1 MTREWWDLHYKTVFG
16 QWNMSGDPRRP
27 GGFGGAA
34 GSLSGGL
41 GEADLDAALACVEQL
56 LGSTAMPQTQQRR
69 RPRVVVLGCGLSPL
83 VWSLADQEYA
93 DVICLEIS
101 RVLVDK
107 FRCARAW
114 GLRMLPRF
122 LLSDIAAVPRRWRA
136 GRRHRYLMP
145 RSADLFLDENV
156 INGLACTFPPSVAAS
171 SVHRALMGAQWLLR
185 PRGKLLTFS
194 SDKWK
199 GNIISE
205 RVGLDLYRS
214 LPCSADA
221 SAEPVGV
228 VRSPC

>member
-1 MTREWWDLHYKTVFG
+1 MGAFHRWSGHWRTKNTLMSSAWGFRE
-16 QWNMSGDPRRP
+16 
-27 GGFGGAA
+27 
-34 GSLSGGL
+34 
-41 GEADLDAALACVEQL
+41 
-56 LGSTAMPQTQQRR
+56 
-69 RPRVVVLGCGLSPL
+69 
-83 VWSLADQEYA
+83 
-93 DVICLEIS
+93 CL
-101 RVLVDK
+101 DK

-205 RVGLDLYRS
+205 RVGNSSVALT
-214 LPCSADA
+214 
-221 SAEPVGV
+221 
-228 VRSPC
+228 